1 MISQEE
7 CMGSLEVYRKV
18 DSKGY
23 DIGGFTHEEQSR
35 LKNVTQV
42 I

>member
-1 MISQEE
+1 
-7 CMGSLEVYRKV
+7 MGSLEVYRKV
-18 DSKGY
+18 NANGY
-23 DIGGFTHEEQSR
+23 DIGGFTHEEQTR